1 MYPRVVIGDEVLMPP
16 RNGLITLKYRSN
28 PRKLMLPKW
37 LKFYNMKYREPL
49 RECWDESPICALD
62 GDESPLVISSKE

>member
-1 MYPRVVIGDEVLMPP
+1 
-16 RNGLITLKYRSN
+16 
-28 PRKLMLPKW
+28 MLPKW